1 MQDLRRLGIGRQE
14 FRGVELDAQLDSGIC
29 GECARAYGPRV
40 ALLLARCQADAQF
53 ASAVD
58 FKAPERR
65 KLTEQGYTV
74 LFSIGDQESDLAGG
88 YAERTFKLPNPVYF
102 LP

>member
-1 MQDLRRLGIGRQE
+1 
-14 FRGVELDAQLDSGIC
+14 
-29 GECARAYGPRV
+29 
-40 ALLLARCQADAQF
+40 
-53 ASAVD
+53 VD

-65 KLTEQGYTV
+65 KISEQGYTIV
-74 LFSIGDQESDLAGG
+74 LSLGDQDSDLEGG